1 MTRGGSS
8 LLAVLACLALA
19 ARPTQGF
26 APYVVR
32 RSVAARVPRLPSGGT
47 RRSSSSLWSQPAV
60 GSASETISHGN
71 QKIKTNIWKSLLAL
85 AGFRPA
91 PPPSSLSSDDDTN
104 AERRRQWI
112 TLGRVGLPSVLGG
125 VAATLLFPAM
135 ALVLASSM
143 GGADAA
149 GVLTV
154 LSTDSSQFVQNFL
167 TVAGLL
173 FSILVGQ
180 TYCT

>member
-1 MTRGGSS
+1 
-8 LLAVLACLALA
+8 LILAGLACIALVA
-19 ARPTQGF
+19 CPTQAF
-26 APYVVR
+26 APSMAH
-32 RSVAARVPRLPSGGT
+32 RSVAPRVPRLPSGT
-47 RRSSSSLWSQPAV
+47 RRAASSLWSQPAV
-60 GSASETISHGN
+60 GSATDTIRSNGN
-71 QKIKTNIWKSLLAL
+71 EKSKTNVWKSLLAL

-135 ALVLASSM
+135 ALALASSM